1 MTADAMVKA
10 DDELEKPE
18 NRASSDTVILSMTG
32 IGKDFPQLNTAGNRI
47 NVLLSLLRGTAPSRS
62 FTALQ
67 NITLEVKRG
76 ESLGVIGD
84 NGAGKSTLL
93 KVAAKVVK
101 PTAGT
106 MHVNGKTAALLE
118 LGTGFHPDYTGREN
132 IYLAAALAGLSKA
145 EIDKNLQQIIDF
157 ADIGTHIDQP
167 VNHYST
173 GMTVRLGFA
182 VATALSPELLITDE
196 VLAVG
201 DESFQK
207 KCMRWIEQYLN
218 AGGTL
223 MLCSHSMYHIQT
235 LCPKTV
241 WIHEGKIYMYGDSFR
256 VTQAYLAHHEEKNNK
271 LEKIT
276 RGTNGPNALRMISHW
291 ITNAQGEIPA
301 NNEVALGESLRLYGT
316 CYAPPDESP
325 VILIGIARADGS
337 PLYGTHSTDHNY
349 TPTPIGDNRY
359 AFHVHFPN
367 LSLLPGKYRYRAH
380 VLDKQGLRLFD
391 SLELDFWV
399 TGRTR
404 DYGLC
409 RLEHQWLNAPL
420 ASLPAHIGNSTN

>member
-1 MTADAMVKA
+1 MASVN
-10 DDELEKPE
+10 LGSLPE
-18 NRASSDTVILSMTG
+18 SQTILSMTQ
-32 IGKDFPQLNTAGNRI
+32 IGKDFPQLNTAGSRV
-47 NVLLSLLRGTAPSRS
+47 NVLLSLLRGTVPAHS
-62 FTALQ
+62 FTALRD
-67 NITLEVKRG
+67 ITLDVKRG

-106 MHVNGKTAALLE
+106 MQVNGKTAALLE

-132 IYLAAALAGLSKA
+132 IYLAAALTGLSKA

-182 VATALSPELLITDE
+182 VATALSPDLLITDE

-218 AGGTL
+218 GGGTL

-241 WIHEGKIYMYGDSFR
+241 WIHEGRMHMYGDSFR

-291 ITNAQGEIPA
+291 ISGDSAEA
-301 NNEVALGESLRLYGT
+301 NPLEPITEVQLGGSLHLHGV
-316 CYAPPDESP
+316 CYAPADESP

-337 PLYGTHSTDHNY
+337 PLYGTHSTDHHY
-349 TPTPIGDNRY
+349 TPTAIGDNRH

-399 TGRTR
+399 AGRTR

-409 RLEHQWLNAPL
+409 RLEHQWLDVSAVDV
-420 ASLPAHIGNSTN
+420 SRR

>member
-1 MTADAMVKA
+1 MTHPPSNIAAD
-10 DDELEKPE
+10 
-18 NRASSDTVILSMTG
+18 SDIILRMTQ
-32 IGKDFPQLNTAGNRI
+32 ISKDFPQLNTAGNRV
-47 NVLLSLLRGTAPSRS
+47 NVLFSLLKGSPPTHS
-62 FTALQ
+62 FAALR

-101 PTAGT
+101 PTAGS
-106 MHVNGKTAALLE
+106 MSVNGKTAALLE

-145 EIDKNLQQIIDF
+145 EIDKNLEQIIDF

-182 VATALSPELLITDE
+182 VATALSPDLLITDE

-218 AGGTL
+218 RGGTL

-241 WIHEGKIYMYGDSFR
+241 WIHEGQIHMYGDSFR

-291 ITNAQGEIPA
+291 ISTDAASANPA
-301 NNEVALGESLRLYGT
+301 APVTEVALGGSLHLHGI
-316 CYAPPDESP
+316 CYAPADESP

-409 RLEHQWLNAPL
+409 RLEHNWLDVQADDP
-420 ASLPAHIGNSTN
+420 TYR

>member
-1 MTADAMVKA
+1 MSDLTAHIIDT
-10 DDELEKPE
+10 LESPK
-18 NRASSDTVILSMTG
+18 NKASSGNVILTMDG

-47 NVLLSLLRGTAPSRS
+47 NVLLSLLRGTAPTKS
-62 FTALQ
+62 FAALH

-101 PTAGT
+101 PTAGR

-145 EIDKNLQQIIDF
+145 QIDKSLQQIIDF

-241 WIHEGKIYMYGDSFR
+241 WIHEGKIHMYGDSFR

-291 ITNAQGEIPA
+291 ITNADGVIPP
-301 NNEVALGESLRLYGT
+301 NNEVALGESLHLYGI

-409 RLEHQWLNAPL
+409 RLEHRWLNAPL
-420 ASLPAHIGNSTN
+420 SSLPANLTGPLN